1 MTGGAELAIAAAGL
15 TKRYGK
21 TAALCGVGL
30 QARAGTVTALLGPN
44 GAGKSTMV
52 RILATLLRP
61 DAGTARVGGYD
72 VAREP
77 ERVRALIGLAGQS
90 LSVDGKLSGPENLA
104 MFGRLHRLAWPVVR
118 ERSARLL
125 DVFDLGG
132 AGRKAVKAYSGGMR
146 RKLDLALSLMA
157 EPPILFLDEPT
168 VGLDPAS
175 RHALWDI
182 IRGLVGRGTTV
193 LLTTQYLDEA
203 DALAGSVVFIDA
215 GRVVATGTPAEL
227 KARAGQAQFDLI
239 AATGADVIRL
249 TAALGALA
257 VVTDQARRAVRV
269 AVQGSGLDGI
279 RELHAIAG
287 AVVRA
292 GASSSGS
299 PSANRTL
306 TTCTSSSRVMRGL
319 PERPG
324 TRHDRPACRDPP
336 PVRCLGGQRLLGNGQ
351 AQLPAHPPR
360 PRTASQRHTA
370 ARPDRGGR

>member
-1 MTGGAELAIAAAGL
+1 MTGGNEPAIAAAGL

-21 TAALCGVGL
+21 TAALRDVSL

-44 GAGKSTMV
+44 GAGKTTMV

-77 ERVRALIGLAGQS
+77 ERVRARIGLAGQS

-125 DVFDLGG
+125 EVFDLGG
-132 AGRKAVKAYSGGMR
+132 AGKKAVKTYSGGMR

-168 VGLDPAS
+168 AGLDPAS

-215 GRVVATGTPAEL
+215 GRVVAAGTPAEL

-239 AATGADVIRL
+239 AATGRRCHPAD
-249 TAALGALA
+249 
-257 VVTDQARRAVRV
+257 RRPRHPCRR
-269 AVQGSGLDGI
+269 D
-279 RELHAIAG
+279 R
-287 AVVRA
+287 
-292 GASSSGS
+292 
-299 PSANRTL
+299 PSAPCRAR
-306 TTCTSSSRVMRGL
+306 S
-319 PERPG
+319 RPG
-324 TRHDRPACRDPP
+324 QRPGRNPGAERHY
-336 PVRCLGGQRLLGNGQ
+336 
-351 AQLPAHPPR
+351 
-360 PRTASQRHTA
+360 
-370 ARPDRGGR
+370 RGGRGGGRRHRAVLAPRARS